1 MLNVV
6 HGKEL
11 VVEYKKREIIDK
23 INSFFGYNY
32 LEKISLNLVHS
43 EQKQTKKSFFKRKKN
58 NDFDNAIKK
67 ISNSDLKKLMDKLI
81 KAYNDKNNL

>member
-1 MLNVV
+1 ME
-6 HGKEL
+6 GKKKEL
-11 VVEYKKREIIDK
+11 VVEYKKREIMDK

-32 LEKISLNLVHS
+32 LEKISLNLIHS
-43 EQKQTKKSFFKRKKN
+43 EQKQTKTSFFKRKIN
-58 NDFDNAIKK
+58 NDFDEAIKK